1 MERKEAG
8 EKKKMHQVHLVTREY
23 DIIQLKA
30 HYRFTEEDAKRLKH
44 MQKHIHALLPSL
56 LDGFYDY
63 IFSFEHA
70 KLFLHDKMI
79 QNRHRS
85 AINNWFLDLFGG
97 VYDDA
102 YFRKLQNISETHVR
116 IGLPSHYVNC
126 AFSYIREFLDKE
138 FHKGNE
144 EDIYAM
150 NKIIDINLDILSLTY
165 QEEEQ
170 QHFIEQVLLLKQSIL
185 NQTIIPYVQP
195 IVDTKSGRTIKFECL
210 MRIQDQQNY
219 TIHSIYPLLKVAR
232 SIRLYA
238 DIVKIMITHTM
249 EIFHDLPWTFSI
261 NVGYEDIAD
270 PDLLDFLYKKLETFP
285 QPQRVIFEILESD
298 FIEDFNIVS
307 SFVNKIRTYGCKIAI
322 DDFGSGYSNIENILE
337 LSPDYLKIDGS
348 LIKDIDSS
356 SVSLTIVQ
364 NVVKLAKDLKI
375 KTIAEY
381 VHNEEVCRIVK
392 SLRIDYM
399 QGFYTGEPFPAQE
412 LLIKEKKQ

>member
-1 MERKEAG
+1 
-8 EKKKMHQVHLVTREY
+8 MHRLHLITRQY
-23 DIIQLKA
+23 DIVQLKA
-30 HYRFTEEDAKRLKH
+30 HYRFTSSDAKRLKQ
-44 MQKHIHALLPSL
+44 MQKDVEHLLPSL

-70 KLFLHDKMI
+70 KLFLHDQSIRIK
-79 QNRHRS
+79 HRS
-85 AINNWFLDLFGG
+85 AINEWFLELFGG

-102 YFRKLQNISETHVR
+102 YFKKLQNISETHVR

-126 AFSYIREFLDKE
+126 AFSYIREFFEKS

-170 QHFIEQVLLLKQSIL
+170 QQFIEQVLLLKQSIR

-195 IVDTKSGRTIKFECL
+195 IVDTKTGKTVKFECL

-219 TIHSIYPLLKVAR
+219 TLHSIYPLLKVAR

-238 DIVKIMITHTM
+238 DLVKIMITHTM
-249 EIFHDLPWTFSI
+249 EIFRDLPWTFSI

-307 SFVNKIRTYGCKIAI
+307 SFVNKIRTFGCRVAI

-337 LSPDYLKIDGS
+337 LNPDFLKIDGS

-356 SVSLTIVQ
+356 PVSLTIVQ
-364 NVVKLAKDLKI
+364 NVVKLARDLKI

-381 VHNEEVCRIVK
+381 VHNEEVCSIVK
-392 SLRIDYM
+392 SLQIDYM
-399 QGFYTGEPFPAQE
+399 QGFYTGEPFPAHE
-412 LLIKEKKQ
+412 LLLKEENK

>member
-1 MERKEAG
+1 MY
-8 EKKKMHQVHLVTREY
+8 QLHLVTRRY

-30 HYRFTEEDAKRLKH
+30 HYRFTSSDAKRLKQ
-44 MQKHIHALLPSL
+44 MQKHVQHLLPSL

-70 KLFLHDKMI
+70 KLFLHDQSIRMK
-79 QNRHRS
+79 HRS
-85 AINNWFLDLFGG
+85 AISDWFLDLFGG

-102 YFRKLQNISETHVR
+102 YFKKLQNISETHVR

-126 AFSYIREFLDKE
+126 AFSYIREFLEKK
-138 FHKGNE
+138 FHQGNE

-170 QHFIEQVLLLKQSIL
+170 QQFIDQVLLLKQSIK
-185 NQTIIPYVQP
+185 NQTIIPYAQP
-195 IVDTKSGRTIKFECL
+195 IVDTISGKTVKFECL

-219 TIHSIYPLLKVAR
+219 TIHSIHPLMKVAR
-232 SIRLYA
+232 SIRLYT
-238 DIVKIMITHTM
+238 DLVKIMITHTM
-249 EIFHDLPWTFSI
+249 EIFRDLPWTFSL

-270 PDLLDFLYKKLETFP
+270 PDLLEFLYAKLEHFP
-285 QPQRVIFEILESD
+285 QPERIIFEILESD

-307 SFVNKIRTYGCKIAI
+307 AFVNKTRTYGCHVAI

-337 LSPDYLKIDGS
+337 LKPDFLKIDGS
-348 LIKDIDSS
+348 LIKDINTS
-356 SVSLTIVQ
+356 SVSLTIVE
-364 NVVKLAKDLKI
+364 NVVKLAKDLQI

-381 VHNEEVCRIVK
+381 VHNEEVYRIIK
-392 SLRIDYM
+392 NLKIDYM
-399 QGFYTGEPFPAQE
+399 QGFYTGEPFPAQD
-412 LLIKEKKQ
+412 LLQNKSISNSD